1 MATLPTTEPA
11 SITAGDSVT
20 WQRSLADYAADV
32 WTLKY
37 RLINAT
43 AKIDLTA
50 SASGTNH
57 LISISTTASAA
68 YAAGVY
74 AWSAWVE
81 KTGERVTIG
90 TGTLTVKPDLA
101 AQAVFDARSDAAL
114 IVDQLMAAYK
124 SYTASNGHVAEYEIA
139 GRRMKY
145 RSSADI
151 LDALNHWKAV
161 LASEQRAERI
171 AAGLGAGNKLL
182 VRF

>member
-1 MATLPTTEPA
+1 MATTPTTEPT
-11 SITAGDSVT
+11 SITAGDSLT

-37 RLINAT
+37 RLINST
-43 AKIDLTA
+43 AKLDLTA
-50 SASGTNH
+50 TASGTNH
-57 LISISTTASAA
+57 LITISTAVSAA
-68 YAAGVY
+68 IAPGLY

-90 TGTLTVKPDLA
+90 SGTLRVLPNLA
-101 AQAVFDARSDAAL
+101 VQAVYDARSDAAV

-124 SYTASNGHVAEYEIA
+124 SYSASNGHVAEYEIA

-145 RSSADI
+145 RSGAEI
-151 LDALNHWKAV
+151 LAAINHWKAV
-161 LASEQRAERI
+161 LASEQRAARI